1 MIGYR
6 ERERRSWRVSR
17 MPGFLV
23 TEAVRD
29 PEVAKDLLGR
39 AELRFAIWLAPTA
52 VVLVIAGSVNTLLG
66 AGDGVEAIF
75 HLIALAIGFVS
86 FRYLNRKLVERCGP
100 IRNRKDENRAPIMRN
115 LAVVGVVIF
124 LTLQVDLRAGLPFK
138 LWEFGGGALFVLVWL
153 RLGRADRY
161 HLLVGVA
168 MIVVM
173 VVASLIGSEVEGT
186 ESSESY
192 ARLLPLVW
200 AVGVATA
207 GMLDHLM
214 LLDARDVVTAVEAE
228 GQG

>member
-1 MIGYR
+1 M
-6 ERERRSWRVSR
+6 SR

-29 PEVAKDLLGR
+29 PEVARDLLGG
-39 AELRFAIWLAPTA
+39 AELRFAIWLAPMA
-52 VVLVIAGSVNTLLG
+52 VALVIADLLNILLG
-66 AGDGVEAIF
+66 AGDGGEAIF
-75 HLIALAIGFVS
+75 LLTAVAIGFVS
-86 FRYLNRKLVERCGP
+86 FRYLNRKLVERYGP
-100 IRNRKDENRAPIMRN
+100 IRNRKDESRAPIMRN
-115 LAVVGVVIF
+115 LAVVGAVIF
-124 LTLQVDLRAGLPFK
+124 LALQVDLRAGLPFK
-138 LWEFGGGALFVLVWL
+138 LWEFAGGALFILIWL

-161 HLLVGVA
+161 HLFVGVA
-168 MIVVM
+168 MMVVM

-214 LLDARDVVTAVEAE
+214 LLDARDVVRAAEAE
-228 GQG
+228 GPG